1 MPFILDESISDV
13 DWREYY
19 MSLADGFDEN
29 SQTASDAGI

>member
-1 MPFILDESISDV
+1 MLHSNALHTDV